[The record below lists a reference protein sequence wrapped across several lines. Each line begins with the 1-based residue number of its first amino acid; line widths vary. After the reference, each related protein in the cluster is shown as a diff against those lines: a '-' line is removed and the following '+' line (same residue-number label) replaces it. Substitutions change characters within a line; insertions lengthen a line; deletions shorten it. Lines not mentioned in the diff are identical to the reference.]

1 MYELVVERHFSA
13 AHFLPNYPGPCSRLH
28 GHNFIVRAYVRGER
42 LEASGML
49 VDFGVLKK
57 ALLGI
62 LAEVDHYSLNELP
75 AFATQAPTT
84 ENIACWIA
92 QELGKCELSGA
103 HVHKIEVWETPGQ
116 AAAYYPAVPPTT

>member
-62 LAEVDHYSLNELP
+62 LEELDHHSLNELP
-75 AFATQAPTT
+75 AFAAQAPTT
-84 ENIACWIA
+84 ENIAYWIA
-92 QELGKCELSGA
+92 QELGKCDLSGA

-116 AAAYYPAVPPTT
+116 AAAYYPID